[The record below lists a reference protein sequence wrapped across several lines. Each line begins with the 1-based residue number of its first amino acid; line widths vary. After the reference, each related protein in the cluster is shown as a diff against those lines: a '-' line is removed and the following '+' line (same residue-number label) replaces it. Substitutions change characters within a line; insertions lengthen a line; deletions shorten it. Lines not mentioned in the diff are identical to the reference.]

1 MHFELTTT
9 LVNENEGQ
17 FRKDKHETEEGLG
30 YSVINGPS
38 MVDSSMMN
46 ESQWFENLPK
56 EIFRQKMRKKLSVL
70 AVLKD
75 SYK

>member
-1 MHFELTTT
+1 MHFELTST

-17 FRKDKHETEEGLG
+17 FKKDKHETEKGLV
-30 YSVINGPS
+30 YSVINGLS
-38 MVDSSMMN
+38 MADSSMMN
-46 ESQWFENLPK
+46 ESQWFDNLPK
-56 EIFRQKMRKKLSVL
+56 EIFRQKMRKKLSAL